1 MYPQYPFHRG
11 TLATLLKNQI
21 RAHLSFPF
29 FSGSEPVIH
38 RSPDLTINDQDS
50 CPRHFSRSLIYAGYG
65 CPVTAATSCAQ
76 KLLCVPR

>member
-1 MYPQYPFHRG
+1 MLSSVYRQYPFHRG
-11 TLATLLKNQI
+11 TLATLLKNHI

-65 CPVTAATSCAQ
+65 SGGV
-76 KLLCVPR
+76 VR